1 MTDAK
6 DTATQVLVTI
16 PFEQQWQEQLKKL
29 SPELHVEQHTV
40 QKAQEIPD
48 ALWREIEILYTSS
61 KVLPTPEQAPKLRLV
76 QLYSAGADSAMKTPL
91 FQSSVLFS
99 TMSGVHA
106 VNAAEYVFLMVLAWY
121 HKFPTM
127 LQWKQGGIWPPSEE
141 RHVMFMPV
149 ALLGKTIGI
158 AGYGSIGRQ
167 VAKVAK
173 AFGMHIVA
181 MQRGTDHRDHGF
193 LFPGEGD
200 PDGTLPDLY
209 YSPDQLHALLHESD
223 VVIVTLPLTPE
234 TRGLFNDAAFQAMKP
249 STFFINIAR
258 GGVCDDEALVRALQE
273 KKIAGAAL
281 DVFGKEPLPSDH
293 PLWQLPNV
301 FMTPHIMG
309 STPQYDERAA
319 RIFIENVRRYLQ
331 GQPLYNIVNKQQGY

>member
-16 PFEQQWQEQLKKL
+16 PFEPHWQEQLKKL
-29 SPELHVEQHTV
+29 APELHVEQHTV

-48 ALWREIEILYTSS
+48 VLWRNTEILYTSS
-61 KVLPTPEQAPKLRLV
+61 KILPTPEQAPKLHLV

-91 FQSSVLFS
+91 FQSPVLFS

-106 VNAAEYVFLMVLAWY
+106 VNAAEYVFLMILAWY

-127 LQWKQGGIWPPSEE
+127 LKWQQGGAWPPSEE
-141 RHVMFMPV
+141 RHSMFMPV

-158 AGYGSIGRQ
+158 VGYGSIGRQ

-173 AFGMHIVA
+173 AFGMRILA

-200 PDGTLPDLY
+200 PDGTLPDRY
-209 YSPDQLHALLHESD
+209 YTPNQLHALLHESD
-223 VVIVTLPLTPE
+223 VVTVTLPLTSE
-234 TRGLFNDAAFQAMKP
+234 TRGLFNDAAFQAMK
-249 STFFINIAR
+249 STAFFINIAR

-281 DVFGKEPLPSDH
+281 DVFNKEPLPSDH

-301 FMTPHIMG
+301 FMSPHIMG